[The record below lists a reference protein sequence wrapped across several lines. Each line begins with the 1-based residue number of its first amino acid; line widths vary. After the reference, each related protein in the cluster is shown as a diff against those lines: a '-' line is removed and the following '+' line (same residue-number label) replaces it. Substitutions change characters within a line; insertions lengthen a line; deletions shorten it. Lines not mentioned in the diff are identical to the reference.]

1 MKRLLL
7 SVVALMVA
15 TLLFSLDN
23 SLGVDEEISQDKI
36 ELSKDAENVS

>member
-7 SVVALMVA
+7 SVLALMVA

-23 SLGVDEEISQDKI
+23 PTGVDEEISQDKI
-36 ELSKDAENVS
+36 ELTEDAENVS